1 MIKATIQN
9 SPYCTEI
16 RFPCSETELSKK
28 LGELSMNPEHLAPM
42 ATVLEIEP
50 AELSVL
56 EDCEVSL
63 DALNFLGK
71 RMDGMCKAERNQFLA
86 VLSCDELEIGYGLKN
101 IINLTYNLARYTLI
115 EDTDDLERVGRT
127 HMLNVRGFLSKA
139 EYSNSEWL
147 SEEGMKLLDSGSG
160 IDTEYGKIFVNEE
173 IPFEEIFNG
182 TTFPAYLCESNSV
195 AAIEIGYMDLTEMVE
210 LPCEEIA
217 IKKALA
223 RLGADKISDCKIEV
237 DSTRNISYEWSGKIS
252 EIEKTKDLFGLNK
265 MLKSED
271 IRLKQEQPMSIFK
284 NEVIRKLD
292 GEGYDVSADGEWL
305 TVTLNSNA
313 VVKINDSDIIYT
325 DGDFYDKD
333 KSEAAPLSGIVRG
346 IYEYCS
352 SYEKAPPL
360 KAADL
365 SGNYR
370 CLSEFNGTVLAAK
383 YNADFG
389 FEFVTWDRTYDGKA
403 VRHGNYYGD
412 YAAAK
417 ENFAVRSGLVDG
429 DKLFDNSELDRI
441 QKCVKFAMEN
451 DGNLHFDE
459 YDNLQRLCEKISESV
474 SVDQRSTREQQQ
486 DEAPKMS
493 M

>member
-28 LGELSMNPEHLAPM
+28 LGEIGMNTEHLAPIGM
-42 ATVLEIEP
+42 VIEIEP
-50 AELSVL
+50 AELSIL
-56 EDCEVSL
+56 QDCEVSL
-63 DALNFLGK
+63 DALNYLGK
-71 RMDGMCKAERNQFLA
+71 RLDGMDKSEYRQYLA
-86 VLSCDELEIGYGLKN
+86 VLSCSEISEGWGLKN
-101 IINLTYNLARYTLI
+101 MINLTYNLARYTLI
-115 EDTDDLERVGRT
+115 EDTDDLEQIGHT
-127 HMLNVRGFLSKA
+127 HMLNVRGALSES
-139 EYSNSEWL
+139 EYTNSEWL
-147 SEEGMKLLDSGSG
+147 AEEGMKLLDSGSG
-160 IDTEYGKIFVNEE
+160 IDTEYGKLFVNEE
-173 IPFEEIFNG
+173 IPFDEIFNG
-182 TTFPAYLCESNSV
+182 TTFPAYLCAPNSV
-195 AAIEIGYMDLTEMVE
+195 AAVEIGYSDLTELVE
-210 LPCEEIA
+210 LPCEDIA
-217 IKKALA
+217 IKKVLR
-223 RLGADKISDCKIEV
+223 RLGADSVKDCKISV
-237 DSTRNISYEWSGKIS
+237 DSTRDISDELSEKIS
-252 EIEKTKDLFGLNK
+252 EVEKTKDLFGLNSL
-265 MLKSED
+265 LKTED
-271 IRLKQEQPMSIFK
+271 IRLNRQPVSIFNK
-284 NEVIRKLD
+284 EVMRRLSS
-292 GEGYDVSADGEWL
+292 EGYDVTADREWL
-305 TVTLNSNA
+305 TVMLNNKTI
-313 VVKINDSDIIYT
+313 VKINDSDIIYT

-417 ENFAVRSGLVDG
+417 ENFAIRSGLVDS
-429 DKLFDNSELDRI
+429 DKLFDNSELERI

-459 YDNLQRLCEKISESV
+459 YDNLQKLCEKISESV
-474 SVDQRSTREQQQ
+474 PEQQQ